1 MRLLL
6 IAVAFAV
13 ALSVG
18 IGIALT
24 FGGAGT
30 SDTTVEEST
39 AESYSGLPAAVEEK
53 HAALLAAAESG
64 DYEALRELVPTD
76 GFEYT
81 FGEPVED
88 GAVAYWQ
95 KLEGTTDQQPLE
107 TLARILRMPYVLTRG
122 TYIWPWAYAVES
134 RTDLSAHEREL
145 LAPLG
150 PLDTLFPA
158 PGSGY
163 FGWRTGILPDGGWSF
178 FVAGD

>member
-6 IAVAFAV
+6 VGVAFAV
-13 ALSVG
+13 ALTVG
-18 IGIALT
+18 IGVALT

-30 SDTTVEEST
+30 SDTAVDEST
-39 AESYSGLPAAVEEK
+39 TDSDSGLPTAVEEK
-53 HAALLAAAESG
+53 HAALLAAAETG
-64 DYEALRELVPTD
+64 DYDALRELVPTD

-81 FGEPVED
+81 FGGPVD
-88 GAVAYWQ
+88 GGAIAFWQ
-95 KLEGTTDQQPLE
+95 ELERTTDQRPLE
-107 TLARILRMPYVLTRG
+107 ALARILRVPYVLSRG
-122 TYIWPWAYAVES
+122 TYVWPWAYTVES
-134 RTDLSAHEREL
+134 RTDLSSHEREL

-163 FGWRTGILPDGGWSF
+163 FGWRAGILPDGGWSF

>member
-6 IAVAFAV
+6 VGVAFAV

-18 IGIALT
+18 IGVALT

-30 SDTTVEEST
+30 SETTVEEST
-39 AESYSGLPAAVEEK
+39 TESDSGLPAAVEEK

-81 FGEPVED
+81 FGGPVEG

-95 KLEGTTDQQPLE
+95 ELERTTDQRPLE
-107 TLARILRMPYVLTRG
+107 ALARVLRMPYVLSRG
-122 TYIWPWAYAVES
+122 TYVWPWAYAVES
-134 RTDLSAHEREL
+134 TADLSAHEREL

-163 FGWRTGILPDGGWSF
+163 FGWRAGILPDGGWSF